1 MTILKSR
8 KRGRPKLLP
17 EDIMTKII
25 QTVKALRLKGA
36 PVSSA
41 AVITH
46 PHKAI
51 NIILT
56 VLTKL

>member
-1 MTILKSR
+1 
-8 KRGRPKLLP
+8 
-17 EDIMTKII
+17 MTKII

-41 AVITH
+41 VVITH